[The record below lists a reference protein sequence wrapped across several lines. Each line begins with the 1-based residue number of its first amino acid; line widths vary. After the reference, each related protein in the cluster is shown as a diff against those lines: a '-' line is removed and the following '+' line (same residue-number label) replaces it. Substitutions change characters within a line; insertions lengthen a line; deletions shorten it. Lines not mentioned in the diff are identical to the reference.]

1 MSRASCTRRFA
12 QFATI
17 LLGFALQ
24 VSAQESQAQETA
36 QLDAVTKWKII
47 NTAIFAALVGWFL
60 WKYAPRFFNARSAD
74 IQKAIKDA
82 TGLKLEAD
90 YRYSEVDR
98 KMASL
103 AEEVKKMRE
112 QAKIEWDR
120 EHERLRKEADGDI
133 AHIRQNVTNEIEAFR
148 LEGAQRLRQHTAQ
161 LALQLAERR
170 LYERFQ
176 QPGSGNL
183 IDNFIHLV
191 ERGTN

>member
-1 MSRASCTRRFA
+1 MTTRGMRRFA
-12 QFATI
+12 QFGAV
-17 LLGFALQ
+17 LFGFVLQ

-36 QLDAVTKWKII
+36 ALDAVTKWKIL
-47 NTAIFAALVGWFL
+47 NTAIFAVLVGWFL
-60 WKYAPRFFNARSAD
+60 WKFAPRFFNARSAD

-103 AEEVKKMRE
+103 AEEVKRMRE
-112 QAKIEWDR
+112 QAQIEWDR
-120 EHERLRKEADGDI
+120 EHERLRKEAESDI
-133 AHIRQNVTNEIEAFR
+133 AHIRQNVANEVEAFR
-148 LEGAQRLRQHTAQ
+148 LEGTQRLRRHTAE

-170 LYERFQ
+170 LRERFA

-191 ERGTN
+191 ERGKN

>member
-1 MSRASCTRRFA
+1 MRRFA
-12 QFATI
+12 QFGAV
-17 LLGFALQ
+17 LFGFVLQ

-36 QLDAVTKWKII
+36 ALDAVTKWKIL
-47 NTAIFAALVGWFL
+47 NTAIFAVLVGWFL
-60 WKYAPRFFNARSAD
+60 WKFAPRFFNARSAD

-103 AEEVKKMRE
+103 AEEVKRMRE
-112 QAKIEWDR
+112 QAQIEWDR
-120 EHERLRKEADGDI
+120 EHERLRKEAESDI
-133 AHIRQNVTNEIEAFR
+133 AHIRQNVANEVEAFR
-148 LEGAQRLRQHTAQ
+148 LEGTQRLRRHTAE

-170 LYERFQ
+170 LRERFA

-191 ERGTN
+191 ERGKN